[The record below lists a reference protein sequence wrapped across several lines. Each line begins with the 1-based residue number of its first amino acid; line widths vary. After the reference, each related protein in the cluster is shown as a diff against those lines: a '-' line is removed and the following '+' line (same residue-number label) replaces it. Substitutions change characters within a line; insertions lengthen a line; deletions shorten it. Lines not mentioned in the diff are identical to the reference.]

1 MHGKAET
8 REKNNRVIPLIC
20 TACTK
25 VWMCGFNLL
34 LVWWKLWIVL
44 PPYHPTFP
52 IILTMN
58 LISLVNTDIAPGQQ
72 SRVPHS
78 TEIFTWRVS
87 HSHSLQPADRFK
99 WSSTTMICVFFTFSG
114 AGFLYLLVAVFTD
127 TPLVIYWRKN
137 VIRKLN
143 VINQRCLF
151 LAHLIFT
158 KMKLVFIVQSLVS
171 VTFFTEIWQ
180 VLKNAIRKSYLKYA
194 EKRYYF
200 CGWET
205 RTISRSMSQFLR
217 I

>member
-1 MHGKAET
+1 M
-8 REKNNRVIPLIC
+8 
-20 TACTK
+20 
-25 VWMCGFNLL
+25 
-34 LVWWKLWIVL
+34 L

-72 SRVPHS
+72 SLAHIPLRY
-78 TEIFTWRVS
+78 S
-87 HSHSLQPADRFK
+87 HEGWVTLSLSAAAWALQMVIYN
-99 WSSTTMICVFFTFSG
+99 MICVFFTFSG

-127 TPLVIYWRKN
+127 TSLVIYWRKN
-137 VIRKLN
+137 AIRKLN

-180 VLKNAIRKSYLKYA
+180 VLKNAIRKSTWNMWRRNITFVA
-194 EKRYYF
+194 GRE
-200 CGWET
+200 E
-205 RTISRSMSQFLR
+205 QFPEVCPNS
-217 I
+217 